1 MLKSLVNLLFPVTC
15 PGCDDVLQHNE
26 AALCT
31 TCRHGL
37 PFTHHYKD
45 VLNET
50 AKKFLGRV
58 ELQHASAL
66 LYFHKEGI
74 TQQLIHNLKYRGQQQ
89 VGKLM
94 GEVYAPLLQDVD
106 ELKSVTHII
115 PIPLHPKKL
124 RERGYNQVAQ
134 FGRAL
139 SAGLNIP
146 YNDQIL
152 VRAAYNKTQ
161 TKKNRELRGSII
173 NRSFAVE
180 FNETHHN
187 RHFLM
192 VDDVITTGATLEACG
207 KLLLSI
213 PGARVSIVTIA
224 YAHS

>member
-15 PGCDDVLQHNE
+15 PGCDNVLQHNE
-26 AALCT
+26 VALCT

-45 VLNET
+45 AQNET

-94 GEVYAPLLQDVD
+94 GEVYAPLLQEVD
-106 ELKSVTHII
+106 ELKSVSHII

-124 RERGYNQVAQ
+124 RERGYNQVAA

-139 SAGLNIP
+139 AGGLSIP
-146 YNDQIL
+146 YNDQVL

-161 TKKNRELRGSII
+161 TKKNRELRGSIV
-173 NRSFAVE
+173 NRSFVVQ
-180 FNETHHN
+180 FNEAHHN
-187 RHFLM
+187 THFLL
-192 VDDVITTGATLEACG
+192 VDDVITTGATLEACA
-207 KLLLSI
+207 KLLLGI

-224 YAHS
+224 YTHS

>member
-15 PGCDDVLQHNE
+15 PGCENPLQHNE
-26 AALCT
+26 AVLCT

-45 VLNET
+45 ANNET

-58 ELQHASAL
+58 DLEHASAL

-74 TQQLIHNLKYRGQQQ
+74 TQQLIHNLKYRAQQQ
-89 VGKLM
+89 VGHIM
-94 GEVYAPLLQDVD
+94 GEVYAPLLQQVE
-106 ELKSVTHII
+106 ELQSVTHII

-124 RERGYNQVAQ
+124 RERGYNQVAK
-134 FGRAL
+134 FGKAL
-139 SAGLNIP
+139 SGGLTIP
-146 YNDQIL
+146 YNDEIL

-173 NRSFAVE
+173 NRSFAVN
-180 FNETHHN
+180 FTKAHHDK
-187 RHFLM
+187 HFLL

-207 KLLLSI
+207 KLLLGI
-213 PGARVSIVTIA
+213 PGAKVSIVTIA